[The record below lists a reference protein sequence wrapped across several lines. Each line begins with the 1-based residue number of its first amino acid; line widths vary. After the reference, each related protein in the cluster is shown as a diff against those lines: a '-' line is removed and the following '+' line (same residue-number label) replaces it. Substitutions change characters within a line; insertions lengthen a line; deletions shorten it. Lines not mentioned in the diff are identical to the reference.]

1 MRSNSAG
8 LYRFVG
14 ILTLVDLLGT
24 TTCGSGVENVT
35 GAGFGGIQTASGLMF
50 TGSDGLLGGVMK
62 VGDSGG
68 DIGALDGSLNCGG
81 GVDGGLGAGVIT
93 KSGIGLGLTTG

>member
-35 GAGFGGIQTASGLMF
+35 GAGFGGIQIASGLTF

-68 DIGALDGSLNCGG
+68 DLRVLSGSLN
-81 GVDGGLGAGVIT
+81 
-93 KSGIGLGLTTG
+93 

>member
-62 VGDSGG
+62 LVTLEETWEYSVGLSTEVVEMM
-68 DIGALDGSLNCGG
+68 
-81 GVDGGLGAGVIT
+81 VD
-93 KSGIGLGLTTG
+93 

>member
-35 GAGFGGIQTASGLMF
+35 GAGFGGIQIASGLTF
-50 TGSDGLLGGVMK
+50 TGSDGYLV
-62 VGDSGG
+62 VS
-68 DIGALDGSLNCGG
+68 
-81 GVDGGLGAGVIT
+81 
-93 KSGIGLGLTTG
+93 